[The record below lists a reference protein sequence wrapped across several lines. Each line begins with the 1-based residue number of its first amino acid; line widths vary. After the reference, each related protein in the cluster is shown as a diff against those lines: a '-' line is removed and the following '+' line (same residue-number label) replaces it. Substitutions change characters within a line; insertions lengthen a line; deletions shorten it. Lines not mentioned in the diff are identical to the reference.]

1 MDASEH
7 MILDG
12 LLLRRVRKMGQILTI
27 DNLRKQRVLVVD
39 WCCMCKQSGESIDH
53 LLLHCSGTIMV
64 DFQHVWSSVGYAS
77 WGQGVI

>member
-53 LLLHCSGTIMV
+53 LLHCSGTIMV